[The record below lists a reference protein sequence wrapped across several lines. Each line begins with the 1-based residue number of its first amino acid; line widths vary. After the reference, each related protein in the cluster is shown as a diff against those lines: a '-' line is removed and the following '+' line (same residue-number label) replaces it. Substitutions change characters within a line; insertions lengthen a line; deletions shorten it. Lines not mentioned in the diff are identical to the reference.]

1 VPSRRLAHYG
11 VPIAVLCAVVMVV
24 VPLPTVLVS
33 ILLAGNITFAIVV
46 LLTSMY
52 VKRVLDF
59 SVFPSLLLV
68 STMFRLA
75 LNVSVTRLVL
85 LHGYAGSVIEAFGHF
100 VVGGSLVVG
109 LVVFAIIIVIQ
120 YVVITNG
127 AGRVAEVSARF
138 TLDAMPGKQMAI
150 DADLNAG
157 LINLEEARRRRGEIA
172 QEADFYGAMDGASKF
187 VKGDAVA
194 AIFITIINLIGGLAI
209 GMIQRHLSIGN
220 AVNTYSIL
228 SIGDGLTSQIPALL
242 TSISTGLIV
251 TRAGTDSDMG
261 TDLLTQLG
269 AQRRAVRIAG
279 GGVAALALVPGL
291 PKVPF
296 LLVGGAVIYLGTRLR
311 SADAASAEPAA
322 TDAPPAPPP
331 DSPEALARDMR
342 VDPLELEVA
351 FDLVELVDAS
361 RGGDLLERVRA
372 LRRKMAL
379 DLGVVIPLVRTRD
392 NIDLP
397 ASSYAIR
404 VLGAEVARGEAH
416 PGQVLAI
423 GEHLEG
429 LPGMVTTEPVFGLSA
444 KWVPLALRAQA
455 EMAGATVVDPT
466 SMITTH
472 LAEVVRKH
480 AGRLLTRSDTK
491 ALVDMVKR
499 NDPTVVEELATA
511 QVSLAELQRVLRD
524 LLDEGVAIRDLG
536 RIFEVLT
543 EKVRTTR
550 DPEVL
555 VEACRQAL
563 GPTIAASY
571 ALDRVLPV
579 ITLHPSIEQMLM
591 ESLKSN
597 DTGTFLAVE
606 PARAEQLVLTVAQRA
621 QEAEQLGDTPVLL
634 CAAPVRPALRRL
646 VHTAAPRLPVLSY
659 AELGSELRLETKGVV
674 ELGHATV

>member
-1 VPSRRLAHYG
+1 MPSRRLAHYG

-157 LINLEEARRRRGEIA
+157 LINQEEARRRRREIA

-251 TRAGTDSDMG
+251 TRAGTNSDMG
-261 TDLLTQLG
+261 TDLLSQLG

-311 SADAASAEPAA
+311 AADAAAAEPAA
-322 TDAPPAPPP
+322 TDLPPAPPP
-331 DSPEALARDMR
+331 D
-342 VDPLELEVA
+342 
-351 FDLVELVDAS
+351 
-361 RGGDLLERVRA
+361 
-372 LRRKMAL
+372 
-379 DLGVVIPLVRTRD
+379 
-392 NIDLP
+392 
-397 ASSYAIR
+397 
-404 VLGAEVARGEAH
+404 
-416 PGQVLAI
+416 
-423 GEHLEG
+423 
-429 LPGMVTTEPVFGLSA
+429 
-444 KWVPLALRAQA
+444 
-455 EMAGATVVDPT
+455 
-466 SMITTH
+466 
-472 LAEVVRKH
+472 
-480 AGRLLTRSDTK
+480 
-491 ALVDMVKR
+491 
-499 NDPTVVEELATA
+499 
-511 QVSLAELQRVLRD
+511 
-524 LLDEGVAIRDLG
+524 
-536 RIFEVLT
+536 
-543 EKVRTTR
+543 
-550 DPEVL
+550 
-555 VEACRQAL
+555 
-563 GPTIAASY
+563 
-571 ALDRVLPV
+571 
-579 ITLHPSIEQMLM
+579 
-591 ESLKSN
+591 
-597 DTGTFLAVE
+597 
-606 PARAEQLVLTVAQRA
+606 
-621 QEAEQLGDTPVLL
+621 
-634 CAAPVRPALRRL
+634 
-646 VHTAAPRLPVLSY
+646 
-659 AELGSELRLETKGVV
+659 
-674 ELGHATV
+674 